1 MGLVHIYFGDGKG
14 KTTAALGLALRALGD
29 GLRVCV
35 CQFLK
40 GAESGEVEA
49 LRRFENA
56 VLLRAQDGRLY
67 LTGYDLE
74 LAISTAIEAKVLA
87 SGEIVLSARIFLDM
101 IRRMPS
107 ETISITSDEKMLTL
121 IKGSLTEYTIL
132 GIPASEYPELPA
144 VNQTTEISLP
154 QAALKNMINQTLFA
168 VAVSDSKP
176 VHTGSLFDIK
186 GGELNVVS
194 VDGYRLALRRE
205 KVAFDSD
212 FSFIVPGKS
221 LSEVAKLLRDEE
233 GDIEIA
239 VSKRHII
246 FKAGSY
252 NVISRLLEGEFL
264 DYRAAIPAGG
274 QTTVKISTRELIAA
288 IDRASLLISDNI
300 KSPLR
305 LKFEGGVIKISCS
318 TAIGKAYD
326 EITCQQTGDDVEI
339 GFNSRYMLDALKAS
353 ECDEI
358 QLLINGALSPIKLV
372 PLEGDSFTFLVLP
385 VRLKSE

>member
-1 MGLVHIYFGDGKG
+1 M
-14 KTTAALGLALRALGD
+14 
-29 GLRVCV
+29 
-35 CQFLK
+35 
-40 GAESGEVEA
+40 
-49 LRRFENA
+49 
-56 VLLRAQDGRLY
+56 
-67 LTGYDLE
+67 
-74 LAISTAIEAKVLA
+74 
-87 SGEIVLSARIFLDM
+87 
-101 IRRMPS
+101 
-107 ETISITSDEKMLTL
+107 
-121 IKGSLTEYTIL
+121 
-132 GIPASEYPELPA
+132 
-144 VNQTTEISLP
+144 
-154 QAALKNMINQTLFA
+154 
-168 VAVSDSKP
+168 
-176 VHTGSLFDIK
+176 K